1 MNLTTTIP
9 YEDYKKLVE
18 DSADK
23 SNVIAILNTK
33 FKDAEC
39 QLTAI
44 KSVLGI
50 EEETQEPADPDT
62 QEPSGTTAPDP
73 LDPSTP

>member
-23 SNVIAILNTK
+23 ANIISVLNAK
-33 FKDAEC
+33 FPDDTCA
-39 QLTAI
+39 LIAI
-44 KSVLGI
+44 KSILGI
-50 EEETQEPADPDT
+50 EDPV
-62 QEPSGTTAPDP
+62 
-73 LDPSTP
+73 TP